1 MATGPSSYQLES
13 GGHEPGGRWVGA
25 GGWLESNAM
34 TGHIREMFERAGCSG
49 QLCVRSLDGA
59 GEIALDAALPA
70 VAASV
75 IKVSV
80 ALAAETRFADGRLD
94 PRERITLTAATR
106 SPGSVGF
113 SLFRDDVQASLQD
126 LVVAMLTISDNDA
139 TDALI
144 RRVGVD
150 ALNESAA
157 ELGLAS
163 TVVTS
168 DEATIVNSIGQEA
181 GFADWNSLWEWAA
194 RPHTDDEE
202 RQVVHRIAASSA
214 LRPDRTT
221 RTSAADMARLLQLIW
236 TGQAGPPQACARVR
250 ELMGQQ
256 LTKHRLAAAFPPPAR
271 VAAKS
276 GSLVGVVRNEIGVIE
291 YPDGRAY
298 CAAVFARQ
306 HRPWHH
312 DAAVNAAIGSA
323 AAAAADMLG

>member
-1 MATGPSSYQLES
+1 VVPLADVPARAD
-13 GGHEPGGRWVGA
+13 PGA
-25 GGWLESNAM
+25 GLVSNAM
-34 TGHIREMFERAGCSG
+34 SARIREIFEQAGCSG
-49 QLCVRSLDGA
+49 QLCVRSLDDA
-59 GEIALDAALPA
+59 GEVAVDAGKPA

-80 ALAAETRFADGRLD
+80 AVAAETRFADGRLD
-94 PRERITLTAATR
+94 PRERITLPAAAR
-106 SPGSVGF
+106 SPGPVGF

-150 ALNESAA
+150 ALNQSAA
-157 ELGLAS
+157 ALGLAA
-163 TVVTS
+163 TVVTA

-194 RPHTDDEE
+194 KPHTDDEE
-202 RQVVHRIAASSA
+202 RQVVDRIAASSA
-214 LRPDRTT
+214 LRPDCTT

-236 TGQAGPPQACARVR
+236 TGQAGPPEACARVR

-256 LTKHRLAAAFPPPAR
+256 LTRHRLAAAFPPPAR

-291 YPDGRAY
+291 FPDGRVY

-306 HRPWHH
+306 HRPWHD

-323 AAAAADMLG
+323 AAAAVDMLG

>member
-1 MATGPSSYQLES
+1 MSA
-13 GGHEPGGRWVGA
+13 R
-25 GGWLESNAM
+25 
-34 TGHIREMFERAGCSG
+34 IREIFERAGCSG
-49 QLCVRSLDGA
+49 QLCVRRLDGA
-59 GEIALDAALPA
+59 GEIAVDAAEPA

-94 PRERITLTAATR
+94 PREQITLSAANR
-106 SPGSVGF
+106 SPGPVGF
-113 SLFRDDVQASLQD
+113 SLFRDDVRASLQD

-144 RRVGVD
+144 RRVGVG
-150 ALNESAA
+150 ALNDTAA
-157 ELGLAS
+157 GLGLTA
-163 TVVTS
+163 TVITS

-181 GFADWNSLWEWAA
+181 GFADWNALWERAGQ
-194 RPHTDDEE
+194 PHTDEEE
-202 RQVVHRIAASSA
+202 RRLVHRIAAASA

-236 TGQAGPPQACARVR
+236 TGEAGPPQACRRVR

-256 LTKHRLAAAFPPPAR
+256 LTRHRLAAAFPPPAR

-291 YPDGRAY
+291 YPDGRGY
-298 CAAVFARQ
+298 CAAVFTRQ
-306 HRPWHH
+306 HQPWHD
-312 DAAVNAAIGSA
+312 DAAVDAAIGSA
-323 AAAAADMLG
+323 AAAAVDLLGR